1 MAYFPAFIK
10 LDNLKIL
17 IIGGGNIAS
26 EKLGHMLD
34 FTKDITV
41 ISPKLSD
48 ASRGLIEQNS
58 LFFIDRV
65 YKKGDIDGF
74 GIVIVA
80 VDDIAVQ
87 KSVFKETRV
96 KKILCNSV
104 DSVDYCD
111 FIFPSYI
118 KDGDLTIAI
127 STSGASPAFAKH
139 MRRFLQKV
147 IPKSIDNFLQELK
160 RYRKTMPKGEKRMK
174 FLDEKV
180 KGYFKKLSNIE
191 LD

>member
-10 LDNLKIL
+10 LDDLKVL
-17 IIGGGNIAS
+17 IIGGGDIAS
-26 EKLGHMLD
+26 EKLRHMLD
-34 FTKDITV
+34 FTKNITV
-41 ISPKLSD
+41 ISPQLSD
-48 ASRGLIEQNS
+48 ASRELIEQNS
-58 LFFIDRV
+58 LLFINRV
-65 YKKGDIDGF
+65 YEKDDIDGF

-80 VDDIAVQ
+80 VDVLDVQ
-87 KSVFKETRV
+87 KSVYEHSRG

-139 MRRFLQKV
+139 MRKFLQKV
-147 IPKSIDNFLQELK
+147 IPKSIDDFLKQMRE
-160 RYRKTMPKGEKRMK
+160 YRKTMPKGEERMK
-174 FLDEKV
+174 FLDKKAEE
-180 KGYFKKLSNIE
+180 YFKT
-191 LD
+191 